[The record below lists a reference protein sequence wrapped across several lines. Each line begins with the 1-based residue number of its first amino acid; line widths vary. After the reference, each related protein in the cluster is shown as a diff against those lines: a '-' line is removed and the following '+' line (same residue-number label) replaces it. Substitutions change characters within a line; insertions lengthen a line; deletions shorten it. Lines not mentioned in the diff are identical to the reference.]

1 MKKRSLGFQIV
12 LYFLTTSIMLLIAIN
27 IINYNTTT
35 NIIKS
40 NAEDSANY
48 EINRS
53 GSYIEEYIKKL
64 KNTTNSL
71 ANEPSILKYINNN
84 DADSKNRSLSLI
96 NSLLSADENLVS
108 AILVTKD
115 GRILSNEPD
124 FEMKTS
130 SNMMSEVWY
139 TDSINNNGMAS
150 LSSAK
155 NETLSSNKDTWVIS
169 VSKEIL
175 DSNNNNLAVLRLDIS
190 YKELEL
196 YLKQINLG
204 NSGYSFII
212 DNNNNLVYHTNSTIL
227 DNYEEKENLI
237 NIANQKDGYISN
249 DKLIKTSSIKNTNW
263 KLVEITSLDRLTTA
277 KSNLIKY
284 FSYTAIISLIIALGG
299 FFIVI
304 KKLLLPIK
312 SLQKTM
318 KNFGN
323 EEHVRAVEF
332 GSTEMIDLAKQFN
345 IMLDKIDSLM
355 INIKEKEQDIRNYEL
370 QTLASQINPHFLY
383 NTLDT
388 IIWMAE
394 FNDSEKVINITKS
407 LANFFRLA
415 LNDGLEIITLEK
427 EIDHI
432 RQYLYI
438 QKQRYT
444 SKLNYTIN
452 EETEIKDFLLPKLV
466 LQPIVENAIYH
477 GIKELEKPG
486 EIEIKTYSDENYI
499 FVTIKDNGKGIN
511 NKLNYTGKKLGGVG
525 IKNVDNRLKLYF
537 GEKYSMDIESKE
549 NEYTIVKY
557 KFPRE

>member
-1 MKKRSLGFQIV
+1 MKKKSLGFQIV

-40 NAEDSANY
+40 NAEDNANY

-71 ANEPSILKYINNN
+71 ANEHSILTYINDN
-84 DADSKNRSLSLI
+84 DENSKNRSLSLI
-96 NSLLSADENLVS
+96 NSILSADENLVS

-130 SNMMSEVWY
+130 SNMMSESWY
-139 TDSINNNGMAS
+139 TDSINKNGMVS

-155 NETLSSNKDTWVIS
+155 NETLSNNKDTWVIS
-169 VSKEIL
+169 ISKEIL
-175 DSNNNNLAVLRLDIS
+175 DSNNNNIAVLRLDIS

-196 YLKQINLG
+196 YLKKINLG

-212 DNNNNLVYHTNSTIL
+212 DNNNNLIYHTDSNIL
-227 DNYEEKENLI
+227 NNYEEKKNLI
-237 NIANQKDGYISN
+237 NLANKKDGYIAN
-249 DKLIKTSSIKNTNW
+249 DKLIKTTNITNTNW
-263 KLVEITSLDRLTTA
+263 TLVEITSLDKLNTA
-277 KSNLIKY
+277 KSDLIKY
-284 FSYTAIISLIIALGG
+284 FSYTTIISLIIALGG
-299 FFIVI
+299 FFIII

-323 EEHVRAVEF
+323 EKNIKTEEF
-332 GSTEMIDLAKQFN
+332 GSTEMVDLAKQFN
-345 IMLDKIDSLM
+345 NMLDKINSLM
-355 INIKEKEQDIRNYEL
+355 LNIKEKEQDIRNYEL
-370 QTLASQINPHFLY
+370 QTLSSQINPHFLY

-394 FNDSEKVINITKS
+394 FNESEKVINLTKS
-407 LANFFRLA
+407 LANFFRLS
-415 LNDGLEIITLEK
+415 LNNGLEIITLEK

-444 SKLNYTIN
+444 SKLNYTIK
-452 EETEIKDFLLPKLV
+452 EEEKIKDFLLPKLV

-477 GIKELEKPG
+477 GIKELEHPG
-486 EIEIKTYSDENYI
+486 KIEIKTYSDKNYVFI
-499 FVTIKDNGKGIN
+499 TVEDNGKGMKR
-511 NKLNYTGKKLGGVG
+511 KLNYNGKKLGGVG
-525 IKNVDNRLKLYF
+525 IKNVDNRLKIYF
-537 GEKYSMDIESKE
+537 GEEYSMDIKSKE
-549 NEYTIVKY
+549 NEYTIIKY
-557 KFPRE
+557 RFPR

>member
-1 MKKRSLGFQIV
+1 MKKKSLGFQIV

-40 NAEDSANY
+40 NAEDNANY

-71 ANEPSILKYINNN
+71 ANEHSILTYINDN
-84 DADSKNRSLSLI
+84 DENSKNRSLSLI
-96 NSLLSADENLVS
+96 NSILSADENLVS

-130 SNMMSEVWY
+130 SNMMSESWY
-139 TDSINNNGMAS
+139 TDSINKNGMVS

-155 NETLSSNKDTWVIS
+155 NETLSNNKDTWVIS
-169 VSKEIL
+169 ISKEIL
-175 DSNNNNLAVLRLDIS
+175 DSNNNNIAVLRLDIS

-196 YLKQINLG
+196 YLKKINLG

-212 DNNNNLVYHTNSTIL
+212 DNNNNLIYHTDSNIL
-227 DNYEEKENLI
+227 NNYEEKKNLI
-237 NIANQKDGYISN
+237 NLANKKDGYIAN
-249 DKLIKTSSIKNTNW
+249 DKLIKTTNITNTNW
-263 KLVEITSLDRLTTA
+263 TLVEITSLDKLNTA
-277 KSNLIKY
+277 KSDLIKY
-284 FSYTAIISLIIALGG
+284 FSYTTIISLIIALGG
-299 FFIVI
+299 FFIII

-323 EEHVRAVEF
+323 EKNIKTEEF
-332 GSTEMIDLAKQFN
+332 GSTEMVDLAKQFN
-345 IMLDKIDSLM
+345 NMLDKINSLM
-355 INIKEKEQDIRNYEL
+355 LNIKEKEQDIRNYEL
-370 QTLASQINPHFLY
+370 QTLSSQINPHFLY

-394 FNDSEKVINITKS
+394 FNESQKVINLTKS
-407 LANFFRLA
+407 LANFFRLS
-415 LNDGLEIITLEK
+415 LNNGLEIITLEK

-444 SKLNYTIN
+444 SKLNYTIK
-452 EETEIKDFLLPKLV
+452 EEEKIKDFLLPKLV

-477 GIKELEKPG
+477 GIKELEHPG
-486 EIEIKTYSDENYI
+486 KIEIKTYSDKNYVFI
-499 FVTIKDNGKGIN
+499 TVEDNGKGMKR
-511 NKLNYTGKKLGGVG
+511 KLNYNGKKLGGVG
-525 IKNVDNRLKLYF
+525 IKNVDNRLKIYF
-537 GEKYSMDIESKE
+537 GEEYSMDIKSKE
-549 NEYTIVKY
+549 NEYTIIKY
-557 KFPRE
+557 RFPR